1 MNPSLF
7 SRSAVKPRK
16 VACATA
22 ILFAGVVVWL
32 SASAWRTGHLQR
44 SLRVLWEGEDEESR
58 RRKSGL
64 ERVRRAK
71 DFIDDIEKNAAEAE
85 LQVEFVTQARNTLS
99 GAAVD
104 DVAAG
109 ERRQSPD
116 RKLAGLSCDIDEA
129 FKFLDG
135 IQGDE
140 TVRDARR
147 AQTRRLTGLGDRID
161 VATKRLGRL

>member
-1 MNPSLF
+1 MYYVLGIFYYTPDRIISNP
-7 SRSAVKPRK
+7 
-16 VACATA
+16 VALIPSIHFHDGITLVA
-22 ILFAGVVVWL
+22 FP
-32 SASAWRTGHLQR
+32 Q
-44 SLRVLWEGEDEESR
+44 
-58 RRKSGL
+58 
-64 ERVRRAK
+64 
-71 DFIDDIEKNAAEAE
+71 
-85 LQVEFVTQARNTLS
+85 QLS

-147 AQTRRLTGLGDRID
+147 AQ
-161 VATKRLGRL
+161 V